1 MKLPLLFLAISLAG
15 CAQVSG
21 GYAQKAH
28 QTRVQAALGDYEQA
42 RQRGDM
48 LGMCVKAKMVAI
60 AYGDARD
67 GLNSSAWYARE
78 KEDCRSALAAYN
90 IRPPGQAEAGAAED

>member
-1 MKLPLLFLAISLAG
+1 MKSFAIVIAALVLTG

-28 QTRVQAALGDYEQA
+28 QTKVQAALSDYERA
-42 RQRGDM
+42 RQRGDG
-48 LGMCVKAKMVAI
+48 LDMCVKAKMVAI

-67 GLNSSAWYARE
+67 GLNASAWYARE
-78 KEDCRSALAAYN
+78 RDDCRAALAAYN
-90 IRPPGQAEAGAAED
+90 IRPPGGSEVGED

>member
-1 MKLPLLFLAISLAG
+1 MKSLALVTAFALAG

-28 QTRVQAALGDYEQA
+28 QTKLQAALGEYERA
-42 RQRGDM
+42 RQSGDV

-67 GLNSSAWYARE
+67 GMNASAWYARE
-78 KEDCRSALAAYN
+78 REDCRGALAAYN
-90 IRPPGQAEAGAAED
+90 ITPPGERSDAEED